1 MAIRMVLRK
10 IMHNKGLM
18 ASLLAGMLLAGAL
31 VALIPTYARMS
42 LNRTLQKELE
52 AYQQTSGIY
61 PGMAL
66 VSAFYNENEALDILR
81 ELELKKQPAFSDG
94 RIASLLSKRRDSI
107 ASLDAQFEGLDKSLG
122 LDAQLSV
129 INLASTAMQITTEK
143 HVRNVIKTGR
153 LQALTGLDQNITLL
167 RGALPNPPVDGLHQV
182 LATEE
187 ALVFFGAE
195 VGDTVACVPRL
206 DQTYAPIMVKIVG
219 TWDVNPEKPLAWG
232 FFKPVMFKESLLL
245 RTEDAKALLLGT
257 PALAASVRSYAA
269 YDYRQ
274 MLMSGLE
281 TYLEDAKK
289 INRQLK
295 PFGAAF
301 EMPVLEKVS
310 VFAAK
315 EKTLKTTLWILNI
328 PVLLILI
335 LYMAMVSGMVIDS
348 DEGEI
353 SLLVSRGAGRGLVFF
368 TYLLL
373 GLSLS
378 LGALALGPPLSQ
390 VLCRMLGTVSG
401 FLSFARRGVPSV
413 PLDLESYLYC
423 AAALLISV
431 FLLAIPAARR
441 HKVSVVSLK
450 RSRTTAEK
458 QPLWLRLGLDILL
471 LAFSVAAWYLIKTRP
486 EWLASVSGELNP
498 IIFALMPCFA
508 VGAILCFLR
517 TYPFVVRLLSRLG
530 TRFQSA
536 GTYLALSRVSRNF
549 RNYRYIMMFLSLTM
563 AVGIFSASAARTL
576 NDNETNRLAYSLGA
590 DVVLSVNWPRK
601 GAQNAYVNY
610 AAQAAQETALP
621 GTRRYQEPSFT
632 PFRGLTGVE
641 SAARVFEKS
650 AVQVVGVKSAGNV
663 HLMAIDPAD
672 FGRTAWYRSDLWST
686 HFYAYLNALSM
697 NERACLIS
705 SSLSKKL
712 SAQMGDLITVNWEG
726 SDTASFLVA
735 GVVKYWPGWNPYPS
749 VAGDTEPLLLV
760 ADLNAVQSLLAVEPY
775 NVWLKL
781 SPDADTQALYGD
793 TNEKGIRPTS
803 LRNFRQEN
811 ITLTNG
817 SSRIAVNG
825 VMSVGFISSC
835 LICFLGFILYW
846 QMYLRKNQLQFGLQ
860 RGMGFTV
867 GQLMKMLL
875 TEQLLTSLVALISG
889 VTTGIAGSLM
899 FVPLFEKAQ
908 NISQA
913 PPFHVMIKSSDRFVI
928 YAIIGSMLII
938 CWCYLI
944 IKMKRMKVA
953 QAIKLG
959 ED

>member
-52 AYQQTSGIY
+52 AYQQTSGVY

-66 VSAFYNENEALDILR
+66 ISAFYNENEALDILH
-81 ELELKKQPAFSDG
+81 ELEQKKLPAFSDE

-107 ASLDAQFEGLDKSLG
+107 ASLEAEFEGLHKSLG
-122 LDAQLSV
+122 LDAILNVNNLS
-129 INLASTAMQITTEK
+129 STAMQMTVEK
-143 HVRNVIKTGR
+143 QRRDDAKTGR
-153 LQALTGLDQNITLL
+153 LQMLSGLEQNITLL
-167 RGALPNPPVDGLHQV
+167 RGALPEPPIDGLYQA

-195 VGDTVACVPRL
+195 VGDTISCVPRL
-206 DQTYAPIMVKIVG
+206 DLTCAPITVKIVG
-219 TWDVNPEKPLAWG
+219 TWDVDPEKPLAWG

-245 RTEDAKALLLGT
+245 RTEDATALLLGT

-274 MLMSGLE
+274 MLMTGLE
-281 TYLEDAKK
+281 TYLESAKK
-289 INRQLK
+289 VNRQLK
-295 PFGAAF
+295 PFGASF

-315 EKTLKTTLWILNI
+315 EKMLKTTLWILNI
-328 PVLLILI
+328 PVLLILM

-378 LGALALGPPLSQ
+378 LGALVLGPPLSI
-390 VLCRMLGTVSG
+390 VLCRMLGMVSG

-413 PLDLESYLYC
+413 QLDLESYLYC
-423 AAALLISV
+423 SAALLISV

-450 RSRTTAEK
+450 RSRSAAEK

-471 LAFSVAAWYLIKTRP
+471 LAFSMAAWFLIKTRP

-498 IIFALMPCFA
+498 VIFALMPCFA

-517 TYPFVVRLLSRLG
+517 IYPFIVRLLSRLG
-530 TRFQSA
+530 KRFQSA
-536 GTYLALSRVSRNF
+536 GTYLALTRVSRNF
-549 RNYRYIMMFLSLTM
+549 RSYRYIMLFLSLTM

-576 NDNETNRLAYSLGA
+576 NDNETDRLAYSLGA
-590 DVVLSVNWPRK
+590 DVVLAVNWPRQ
-601 GAQNAYVNY
+601 GAQNAYVSY
-610 AAQAAQETALP
+610 EKQSAKELP

-632 PFRGLTGVE
+632 PFQELTGVL
-641 SAARVFEKS
+641 SAARVFERG
-650 AVQVVGVKSAGNV
+650 AVNATGVKSAGNV
-663 HLMAIDPAD
+663 HLTAIDPAD
-672 FGRTAWYRSDLWST
+672 FGRTAWYRCDLWSA
-686 HFYAYLNALSM
+686 HFYAYLNALSV

-705 SSLSKKL
+705 SSLSKKIN
-712 SAQMGDLITVNWEG
+712 AQMGDWITVNWEG

-735 GVVKYWPGWNPYPS
+735 GIVNYWPGWNPYPS
-749 VAGDTEPLLLV
+749 AEGDPEPLLLV

-775 NVWLKL
+775 SVWLKL

-793 TNEKGIRPTS
+793 MTKKGIHPIS

-811 ITLTNG
+811 IALTNG

-835 LICFLGFILYW
+835 MICFLGFTLYW

-875 TEQLLTSLVALISG
+875 TEQMLTSLVALLSG
-889 VTTGIAGSLM
+889 VLTGIAGSLM

-908 NISQA
+908 NINQA
-913 PPFHVMIKSSDRFVI
+913 PPFRVMIQSSDRFVI